1 MRGTLEGFKNIQS
14 KEKWLEVHG
23 EKKWQFYYEPDQV
36 RKQLSFFDTFLLN
49 KNTDWHTSQPKV
61 NLQVREKYFVSKW
74 LSTDS
79 WPVANTQYRKL
90 YLDAQDGTLVATR
103 PAKESVVEY
112 SGAASGPGVHRAE
125 FRIVFDKPVELVG
138 HMAAKLFMSA
148 PMTTDMDV
156 FVAVWKLD
164 TKGNPVPFAYYAQYE
179 DGPVSPQ
186 YSNAHVVG
194 RTRVASRESSRVGY
208 GEKYGVYAMVETS
221 ARNSLQEG

>member
-1 MRGTLEGFKNIQS
+1 M
-14 KEKWLEVHG
+14 
-23 EKKWQFYYEPDQV
+23 
-36 RKQLSFFDTFLLN
+36 
-49 KNTDWHTSQPKV
+49 
-61 NLQVREKYFVSKW
+61 
-74 LSTDS
+74 
-79 WPVANTQYRKL
+79 
-90 YLDAQDGTLVATR
+90 
-103 PAKESVVEY
+103 EY